1 MQKREKHMSNH
12 DNIRVLSRL
21 GARELAPEEIATVG
35 GAVHT
40 EIFTFGSDVTGDG
53 HPEINSGR

>member
-1 MQKREKHMSNH
+1 MSNN
-12 DNIRVLSRL
+12 DNDRVLSRL
-21 GARELAPEEIATVG
+21 GARELTPEEVATAQ

-53 HPEINSGR
+53 HF